1 MLLQDG
7 NKLSPQVHKL
17 STPPPATPRSGP
29 DLGKPSVP
37 MLSAA
42 MSGSS
47 LRPENTFCILIPQSA
62 PKPSEFR
69 VQGLYEPT
77 HGKPTKIAYKPLYAT
92 WARLNTHDTIPRT
105 YLVHFSDVARCF
117 PFARI
122 VAFRFEPL

>member
-1 MLLQDG
+1 MPVLLQDG

-77 HGKPTKIAYKPLYAT
+77 HGKPTKIALQATISVGLYVGLYVGAAQHT
-92 WARLNTHDTIPRT
+92 
-105 YLVHFSDVARCF
+105 
-117 PFARI
+117 
-122 VAFRFEPL
+122 